1 LFYSGYIL
9 FAFLV
14 NLLLSLLV
22 AKLVGQKRNIGFGWT
37 FFFCLFLSPL
47 LGLLI
52 ALLSDKKRI

>member
-1 LFYSGYIL
+1 MFYPGFIV

-22 AKLVGQKRNIGFGWT
+22 AKLVGEKRNIGFGWT
-37 FFFCLFLSPL
+37 LFFCLFLSPL

-52 ALLSDKKRI
+52 ALLSNKKRI